1 MKGSFFMKKNIRI
14 LLILIIIMIVTMP
27 FVKATTPS
35 EELVSYIKGKQ
46 KKYIS
51 DADIVRIER
60 YLKEYPVTAEEC
72 EKLKQKIDSAM
83 AIVENS
89 GVQDFKQ
96 ISQTDKNK
104 LKSIANEAATI
115 VDVRLVFKE
124 DSVEI
129 YKNGKQ
135 VESVQFNSNKLSYT
149 GRNNEFDKIETIAI
163 AIFALA
169 ITGFSIRKNGNFIK

>member
-1 MKGSFFMKKNIRI
+1 MKKSLKFLIIVIGI
-14 LLILIIIMIVTMP
+14 LLLTTT
-27 FVKATTPS
+27 FVNATTPS
-35 EELVSYIKGKQ
+35 EDFVSYIKNKQ

-60 YLKEYPVTAEEC
+60 YLKEYPVTENEV
-72 EKLKQKIDSAM
+72 EQLKQKIDSAIS
-83 AIVENS
+83 IVDNS
-89 GVQDFKQ
+89 GVKDFKK
-96 ISQTDKNK
+96 ISESDKEK

-129 YKNGKQ
+129 YKNGKRI
-135 VESVQFNSNKLSYT
+135 EIVQFNSHKLSYT
-149 GRNNEFDKIETIAI
+149 GRKSEFDKIETIAI

-169 ITGFSIRKNGNFIK
+169 ITGLSIRKNGRKIAK